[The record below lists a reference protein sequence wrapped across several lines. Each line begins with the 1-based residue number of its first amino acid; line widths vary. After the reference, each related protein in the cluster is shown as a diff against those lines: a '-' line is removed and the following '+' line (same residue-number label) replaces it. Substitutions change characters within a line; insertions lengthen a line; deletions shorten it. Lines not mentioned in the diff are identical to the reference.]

1 MLALSL
7 DIGPDCHQNIRS
19 AFQLFEFRFLIQ
31 IFFLS
36 VTNSVFSLE
45 SLFFFG
51 VFGVVFN
58 VSENLSRNDIKLLQ
72 SNFSHF
78 LNVII
83 APLNFFVIIL
93 CKSFSKLEI
102 KRFYNVFR
110 CLTILSCISNLTVFG
125 FPPESYIGSEFSFIF
140 WIRQRIA

>member
-1 MLALSL
+1 MCAESFKFDEFIMLALSL
-7 DIGPDCHQNIRS
+7 DICPDCHQNIGS
-19 AFQLFEFRFLIQ
+19 TFQLFEFRFLIQ

-58 VSENLSRNDIKLLQ
+58 VCKNLSRNDIKLIQ

-83 APLNFFVIIL
+83 APLYFFVIIL
-93 CKSFSKLEI
+93 CKGFSKLEI

-110 CLTILSCISNLTVFG
+110 CLTILSCIMDLTVFG
-125 FPPESYIGSEFSFIF
+125 FSP
-140 WIRQRIA
+140 